1 MKNPTL
7 RRTSIAVL
15 ALAAPL
21 GLACASAPKTT
32 YLHVN
37 ADLGAVRSVA
47 VLPFESLAADR
58 TAADKVHDIFLI
70 ELLAT
75 GAFDVVEPGEVA
87 KVLREAGIPS
97 TEMLAPADFQSLG
110 QQLGTDGFFL
120 GKVVDFAETRSG
132 MTPAPEVTIQLRL
145 VEALSGVTI
154 WSASDSRSGATLSRH
169 LIGVGGR
176 SLTEATRDL
185 LRRQLDALLR

>member
-1 MKNPTL
+1 MK
-7 RRTSIAVL
+7 RTSFRCTPATVL
-15 ALAAPL
+15 ALTAAL
-21 GLACASAPKTT
+21 GTGCASSPRTT
-32 YLHVN
+32 YVHAN

-47 VLPFESLAADR
+47 VLPFESLAGDR